1 MQGLRLTCRRALIV
15 IFRTVFACSAG
26 LEVILVELGHGLRG
40 ESRGLG
46 DECGCQS
53 GEEDVEAAFEF
64 GGAVV
69 GGQDRG
75 EAA

>member
-1 MQGLRLTCRRALIV
+1 MWRRARAAATIRPIV
-15 IFRTVFACSAG
+15 QESRLACR
-26 LEVILVELGHGLRG
+26 GHGLRG
-40 ESRGLG
+40 ESLGLG
-46 DECGCQS
+46 DKCGCQS

-69 GGQDRG
+69 GGQDWG